1 MPIVPDRARRSVASV
16 SVGDEIGPLIVE
28 LDRARLVR
36 YAGAALDFNP
46 IHWSEGAAAAA
57 GLPDVIAHGMLTMA
71 VAGRLVTDWSGD
83 PGAVE
88 DFSTRFSGMVPV
100 GAEAPATVV
109 VRGTVSELLEG
120 DRAAVELVVEAAGTV
135 VLKAARAVVRLDP

>member
-1 MPIVPDRARRSVASV
+1 VAEGKRSAADVAI
-16 SVGDEIGPLIVE
+16 GERIGPRSFE

-36 YAGAALDFNP
+36 YAGAALDFNA
-46 IHWSEGAAAAA
+46 IHWSDLAAERA

-71 VAGRLVTDWSGD
+71 LAGRLVTDWAGD

-100 GAEAPATVV
+100 GVEEPATVV
-109 VRGTVSELLEG
+109 VEGAVTELLEG
-120 DRAAVELVVEAAGTV
+120 NRAVVELTVEAGGTG
-135 VLKAARAVVRLDP
+135 VLKAARAVVVLGP

>member
-1 MPIVPDRARRSVASV
+1 VAEGRRAVATV
-16 SVGDEIGPLIVE
+16 AVGDAIGPLTVE

-46 IHWSEGAAAAA
+46 IHWSEQAAAAA

-71 VAGRLVTDWSGD
+71 IAGRLVTDWAGD

-88 DFSTRFSGMVPV
+88 EFTTRFSGMVPV
-100 GAEAPATVV
+100 GAEGPAS
-109 VRGTVSELLEG
+109 VRIGGTVAELGEDGRAVVDLTVEVG
-120 DRAAVELVVEAAGTV
+120 DAA

>member
-1 MPIVPDRARRSVASV
+1 MAEARRSAATVA
-16 SVGDEIGPLIVE
+16 VGDELTAITVE

-46 IHWSEGAAAAA
+46 IHWSEQAAAAA

-71 VAGRLVTDWSGD
+71 VAGRLITDWAGD

-88 DFSTRFSGMVPV
+88 EFTTRFSGMVPV
-100 GAEAPATVV
+100 GAERPAEVVIGGTVV
-109 VRGTVSELLEG
+109 ELNG
-120 DRAAVELVVEAAGTV
+120 DRATVDLTVEVSGAP
-135 VLKAARAVVRLDP
+135 VLKAARAVVHLAP

>member
-1 MPIVPDRARRSVASV
+1 MAEGRRSAATVA
-16 SVGDEIGPLIVE
+16 VGDELRAKTVE

-46 IHWSEGAAAAA
+46 IHWSEQTAAAA

-71 VAGRLVTDWSGD
+71 VAGRLVTDWAGD

-88 DFSTRFSGMVPV
+88 EFTTRFSGMVPV
-100 GAEAPATVV
+100 GADSPAEVVIRGEVTEVAGERATVEL
-109 VRGTVSELLEG
+109 TVE
-120 DRAAVELVVEAAGTV
+120 VAGAP
-135 VLKAARAVVRLDP
+135 VLKAARAVVSLDP

>member
-1 MPIVPDRARRSVASV
+1 MAEGRRSAATVA
-16 SVGDEIGPLIVE
+16 VGEELPPITVE

-46 IHWSEGAAAAA
+46 IHWSEQAAAAA

-71 VAGRLVTDWSGD
+71 IAGRLVTDWAGD

-88 DFSTRFSGMVPV
+88 EFTTRFSGMVPV
-100 GAEAPATVV
+100 GAEDPASARIGGTVAELGEDGRVV
-109 VRGTVSELLEG
+109 VDLRVEVG
-120 DRAAVELVVEAAGTV
+120 DAA

>member
-1 MPIVPDRARRSVASV
+1 MPEGRRSAATVT
-16 SVGDEIGPLIVE
+16 VGEALPEITVE

-46 IHWSEGAAAAA
+46 IHWSEQAAAAA

-71 VAGRLVTDWSGD
+71 VAGRLVTDWAGD

-88 DFSTRFSGMVPV
+88 EFTTRFSGMVPV
-100 GAEAPATVV
+100 AAASPAQVKIGGQVTELTGERATVEL
-109 VRGTVSELLEG
+109 TVEVSG
-120 DRAAVELVVEAAGTV
+120 AP
-135 VLKAARAVVRLDP
+135 VLKAARAIVRLDP